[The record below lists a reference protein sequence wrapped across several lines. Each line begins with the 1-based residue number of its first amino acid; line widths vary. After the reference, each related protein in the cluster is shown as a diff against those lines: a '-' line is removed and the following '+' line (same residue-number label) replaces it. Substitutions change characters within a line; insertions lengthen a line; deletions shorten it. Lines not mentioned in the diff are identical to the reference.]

1 MKRHTVAVAA
11 LIAAGVATLRFNRR
25 PSRLVVLDAAAIVE
39 AEARRI
45 SRDRHPSTWGQ
56 R

>member
-1 MKRHTVAVAA
+1 MKRCTVAVAA

-45 SRDRHPSTWGQ
+45 QALGDTPGGD
-56 R
+56 

>member
-1 MKRHTVAVAA
+1 MKRCTVAIAV
-11 LIAAGVATLRFNRR
+11 IAAGIFAAVRFNRR

-45 SRDRHPSTWGQ
+45 SKDKHPSMRGQ